1 MDRPLIKKQDEVD
14 SEAVRFD
21 RTRIPLRSGVL
32 STIELD
38 SGKNHLSAPADAGD
52 GPRFSPSTGQRFV
65 HVLFTPFQN
74 CSRSSNSL
82 PKLITLPCPLL
93 KFHTRCDSLSF
104 IPISKHPRHRRPR
117 PRRTKASPSLFVR
130 SRLCRRPAVTGN

>member
-21 RTRIPLRSGVL
+21 RTRIPLDQIRSPVHVSVL
-32 STIELD
+32 LLACS
-38 SGKNHLSAPADAGD
+38 
-52 GPRFSPSTGQRFV
+52 QRFV
-65 HVLFTPFQN
+65 PVVLFTPFQN

-82 PKLITLPCPLL
+82 PKLITLPCPQL